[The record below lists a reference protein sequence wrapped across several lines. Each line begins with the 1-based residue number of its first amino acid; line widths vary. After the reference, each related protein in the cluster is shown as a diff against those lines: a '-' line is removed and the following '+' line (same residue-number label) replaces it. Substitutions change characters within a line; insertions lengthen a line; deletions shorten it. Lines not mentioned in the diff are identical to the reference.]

1 MTFQERAEA
10 AGPRGPAPKG
20 SPMAPLRRGHLVVR
34 EAEAE
39 ADLAACQALRAASF
53 RGVQATSDADR
64 FDSICRHVM
73 VEDARSGELLCTFR
87 LLPMRDGSEIGRSY
101 SAQFYDLSALEAF
114 GAPVAEMGRF
124 CLRAGARDPDV
135 VRLAWGALSRVV
147 DREGLGLLF
156 GCSSFRGTEPREYG
170 DAFAL
175 LRARHLAPPRWR
187 PLVKAREVVRYA
199 ARLRRAPDM
208 RRAMQAMPPM
218 LRSYLGLGG
227 WVSDHAVIDRDLET
241 LHVFTGLE
249 IARIPPARARLLRQ
263 VAA

>member
-1 MTFQERAEA
+1 
-10 AGPRGPAPKG
+10 
-20 SPMAPLRRGHLVVR
+20 MAPLRRGHLRVR
-34 EAEAE
+34 EATGPAE
-39 ADLAACQALRAASF
+39 VSACLALRAHAFREGASDE
-53 RGVQATSDADR
+53 DA
-64 FDSICRHVM
+64 FDARCRHVM
-73 VEDARSGELLCTFR
+73 VEDAATGELLCTYR
-87 LLPMRDGSEIGRSY
+87 LLPMDGGREIGRSY

-114 GAPVAEMGRF
+114 EAPVAEMGRF
-124 CLRAGARDPDV
+124 CVRPGVRDPDV
-135 VRLAWGALSRVV
+135 VRMAWGAMARVV
-147 DREGLGLLF
+147 DEEGVGLLF
-156 GCSSFRGTEPREYG
+156 GCSSFHGTEAGEYG

-199 ARLRRAPDM
+199 ARLRRKPDM
-208 RRAMQAMPPM
+208 RRAMQMMPPM

-227 WVSDHAVIDRDLET
+227 WVSDHAVVDRDLGT

>member
-1 MTFQERAEA
+1 MTIQAEGPGARRRAPDPV
-10 AGPRGPAPKG
+10 GT
-20 SPMAPLRRGHLVVR
+20 PMTPLRRGHLRVR
-34 EAEAE
+34 EAEGP
-39 ADLAACQALRAASF
+39 ADLAACLGLRAEAFREGAASDE
-53 RGVQATSDADR
+53 DA
-64 FDSICRHVM
+64 FDARCRHVM
-73 VEDARSGELLCTFR
+73 VEDDPGGELLCAFR
-87 LLPMRDGSEIGRSY
+87 LLPLEGGREIGRSY

-114 GAPVAEMGRF
+114 EAPVAEMGRF
-124 CLRAGARDPDV
+124 CLRPGARDADAL
-135 VRLAWGALSRVV
+135 RLAWGAMARIV
-147 DREGLGLLF
+147 DAEGVGLLF
-156 GCSSFRGTEPREYG
+156 GCTSFRGTEARAHG

-199 ARLRRAPDM
+199 ARLRRKPDA

-227 WVSDHAVIDRDLET
+227 WVSDHAVVDRDLGT

-249 IARIPPARARLLRQ
+249 IDRIPPARARLLRQ

>member
-1 MTFQERAEA
+1 M
-10 AGPRGPAPKG
+10 
-20 SPMAPLRRGHLVVR
+20 SPLRRGHLRVR
-34 EAEAE
+34 EAERAE
-39 ADLAACQALRAASF
+39 DVAACLALRARSF
-53 RGVQATSDADR
+53 RSDAGTGDAGASDADA
-64 FDSICRHVM
+64 FDALCRHVM
-73 VEDARSGELLCTFR
+73 VEDARTGDLLCTFR
-87 LLPMRDGSEIGRSY
+87 LLPLGGGHEIGRSY
-101 SAQFYDLSALEAF
+101 SAQFYDLSALESF
-114 GAPVAEMGRF
+114 EAPIAEMGRF
-124 CLRAGARDPDV
+124 CVRPDVRDPDV
-135 VRLAWGALSRVV
+135 VRMAWGAMARMV
-147 DREGLGLLF
+147 DAEGVGLLF
-156 GCSSFRGTEPREYG
+156 GCSSFRGTEAGAYG

-199 ARLRRAPDM
+199 ARLRRKPDM

-227 WVSDHAVIDRDLET
+227 WVSDHAVVDRDLGT